1 MFEDVIPNSEKWLKI
16 ESLKNE
22 EWKDIPGFEGL
33 YQVSNYGR
41 IKSLEKLKIRNQFM
55 YTRIM
60 KVKPNRLGY
69 STIHFKYGDKE
80 YRKLIHIL
88 VAETFIPN
96 PENKLQVL
104 HKKALSDGGTN
115 RVDNLYWG
123 TQKDNMNDR
132 RRENKFIVTKQ
143 TRLKIRNAQLIPIN
157 QYDLDGKYIK
167 TWQGAREVKE
177 ILGIDDSTIRKCC
190 KGIKKSAGGYQW
202 RLYKNDTNNI
212 NKYERSYK
220 NGMEI

>member
-1 MFEDVIPNSEKWLKI
+1 MEDSI
-16 ESLKNE
+16 
-22 EWKDIPGFEGL
+22 
-33 YQVSNYGR
+33 
-41 IKSLEKLKIRNQFM
+41 
-55 YTRIM
+55 
-60 KVKPNRLGY
+60 
-69 STIHFKYGDKE
+69 
-80 YRKLIHIL
+80 
-88 VAETFIPN
+88 
-96 PENKLQVL
+96 
-104 HKKALSDGGTN
+104 KKALLDGGTN

-143 TRLKIRNAQLIPIN
+143 TRLKIKNAQLIPIN

-167 TWQGAREVKE
+167 TWQGASEVKE

-212 NKYERSYK
+212 NKYERNYK